1 MGDTLPPN
9 SRCFAEH
16 VVFLLL
22 LLPTFVVLAAAVVS
36 LASPEPLPAA
46 AATQTAAL
54 SCQPCWYED
63 GRAAEE
69 TAPY

>member
-1 MGDTLPPN
+1 MGDTHPRN

-16 VVFLLL
+16 LVFLLL
-22 LLPTFVVLAAAVVS
+22 LLPTFVVLGAAVVS
-36 LASPEPLPAA
+36 LATPEPSPAA
-46 AATQTAAL
+46 AAAQTAAL

-63 GRAAEE
+63 GRASQE